1 MKWKGRNI
9 FDIGDDGVLY
19 YDAEA
24 IKEISAYELG
34 EEAGIKKEKKSIIA
48 NMLKKNMDIDSISS
62 ISGLSIDEINKLK
75 MEIQKEKN

>member
-24 IKEISAYELG
+24 IKEISTYELG
-34 EEAGIKKEKKSIIA
+34 FNEAKKFIVT
-48 NMLKKNMDIDSISS
+48 NMLKENTDISFISS
-62 ISGLSIDEINKLK
+62 ISGLSNDEINKLK